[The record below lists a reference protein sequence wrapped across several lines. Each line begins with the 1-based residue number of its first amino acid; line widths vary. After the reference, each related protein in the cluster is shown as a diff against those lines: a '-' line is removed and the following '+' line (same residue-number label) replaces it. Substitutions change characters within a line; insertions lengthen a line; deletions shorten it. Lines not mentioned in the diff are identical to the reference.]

1 MLHCSLLERYCP
13 VRCIVPNRSRNLE
26 TARQFSIYNHF
37 VVQIH
42 VFCKFSFYRFFCC
55 SIGKYIV
62 LHIFLGKIRLRKV
75 FIFFSCKYFRI
86 IGAICLVIRNVID
99 DHGGLFFIDKFRYLR
114 NEFFRIMSVHCKF
127 RRRNPFQN
135 HSNRFSSQM
144 CPSTNFA
151 HKIVLDLA
159 CFASFQIVC
168 MAFF

>member
-1 MLHCSLLERYCP
+1 MAHFFVITNTLSGSLIYYHSHLSAFNLGLFNRTQIHAFHRAFCFSYKVNMLHCSLLERYCP

-86 IGAICLVIRNVID
+86 IG
-99 DHGGLFFIDKFRYLR
+99 G
-114 NEFFRIMSVHCKF
+114 
-127 RRRNPFQN
+127 
-135 HSNRFSSQM
+135 
-144 CPSTNFA
+144 
-151 HKIVLDLA
+151 
-159 CFASFQIVC
+159 
-168 MAFF
+168 